1 MVVLQYCYK
10 LRNINSFNFD
20 NDTSQGVPEGDVN
33 CHVYNFVDTKLFYR
47 YYNILK
53 LKLLS
58 IQACIIYAFELIS
71 QVNQGKNRMISFN
84 P

>member
-33 CHVYNFVDTKLFYR
+33 CHVYYFIDT
-47 YYNILK
+47 
-53 LKLLS
+53 
-58 IQACIIYAFELIS
+58 IIY
-71 QVNQGKNRMISFN
+71 
-84 P
+84 